1 MHPSAHVEKLRAARL
16 TMLLSWCGIVSAH
29 VVGWGTVGWVL
40 TSHGARHHVGELL
53 AAATIAT
60 FLFNVAAVGL
70 AIVSLVMGRRRCSP
84 WPAIASL
91 VFGVLGFAGTVGLF
105 FFWGFASI
113 GIK

>member
-1 MHPSAHVEKLRAARL
+1 
-16 TMLLSWCGIVSAH
+16 MLLSWCGGACAN
-29 VVGWGTVGWVL
+29 VVGWTAVGWVL
-40 TSHGARHHVGELL
+40 TSRGPRPHVGEVL

-70 AIVSLVMGRRRCSP
+70 AIVSLVMGRRRRSP
-84 WPAIASL
+84 WPATASL
-91 VFGVLGFAGTVGLF
+91 VFGVVGFAGTVGLF